1 MFSRRGQKKRK
12 SILPAFLAPLVRG
25 AGAAGDWGVVT
36 TFFLSLSLADAWQL
50 PRQREPRKQKRL
62 FSRRSQESENI
73 RLAEKPILILT
84 NFPYFLQKLLTQALG
99 YAKITKKVN
108 IVLLPAGKKKTPAD
122 LLSWN
127 STSPDKLCANT
138 HNYQPDFRHRRE
150 ASITYLTKHCK
161 CYTSFW
167 KWFVFICA
175 NECCRRVGWVIL
187 FSKRTEWMCLSRI
200 CSVFCFL
207 ATSLSAFLAPLVRG
221 AVTAGDWGVVFLSLS
236 LANAQQLPRQR
247 EPRKPKR
254 SFSRGSQKKR
264 KSVSCLAEGAGKLK
278 SLVFYRK
285 KINRY
290 KITDILYFYIE
301 YTSKK

>member
-1 MFSRRGQKKRK
+1 MQISLPLTREVAKRSFDGGRERGK
-12 SILPAFLAPLVRG
+12 SLKDALRP
-25 AGAAGDWGVVT
+25 
-36 TFFLSLSLADAWQL
+36 LSLSLADAWQL

-161 CYTSFW
+161 CYTSF
-167 KWFVFICA
+167 
-175 NECCRRVGWVIL
+175 
-187 FSKRTEWMCLSRI
+187 
-200 CSVFCFL
+200 
-207 ATSLSAFLAPLVRG
+207 
-221 AVTAGDWGVVFLSLS
+221 
-236 LANAQQLPRQR
+236 
-247 EPRKPKR
+247 
-254 SFSRGSQKKR
+254 
-264 KSVSCLAEGAGKLK
+264 
-278 SLVFYRK
+278 
-285 KINRY
+285 
-290 KITDILYFYIE
+290 
-301 YTSKK
+301 